1 VTGEASLG
9 DGEKRMRL
17 RYAGTCVLCG
27 TALDRGVSAVYSRIT
42 RTVRCIGC
50 RAADRDDA
58 AEPPLVDGAAGASAR
73 REFDRRHTAREQRV
87 RARAPRIGG
96 LLLALFDDPQSTRAW
111 DTGAAGEE
119 HVGTALDAAAGP
131 TFRVLHDRRVPRSRT
146 NIDHVVVCASG
157 VVVIDAKRY
166 KGRPRHVV
174 EGGFLR
180 PRVDRLLVGT
190 RDCTRLVTAVLG
202 QADVVRTAL
211 GPDADRADVDG
222 VDVTAALCFVDA
234 DWPLIGGSF
243 VIDGVAVTWSRRLV
257 SVLGKPGPLDA
268 ATIADL
274 HQRLATAL
282 PPA

>member
-1 VTGEASLG
+1 
-9 DGEKRMRL
+9 M
-17 RYAGTCVLCG
+17 
-27 TALDRGVSAVYSRIT
+27 
-42 RTVRCIGC
+42 
-50 RAADRDDA
+50 
-58 AEPPLVDGAAGASAR
+58 
-73 REFDRRHTAREQRV
+73 
-87 RARAPRIGG
+87 
-96 LLLALFDDPQSTRAW
+96 
-111 DTGAAGEE
+111 
-119 HVGTALDAAAGP
+119 
-131 TFRVLHDRRVPRSRT
+131 FRVLHDRRVPRSRA

-202 QADVVRTAL
+202 QADVVRTVL
-211 GPDADRADVDG
+211 GPDVGPDVD

-268 ATIADL
+268 DTIADL
-274 HQRLATAL
+274 HRRLATAL

>member
-1 VTGEASLG
+1 
-9 DGEKRMRL
+9 MRL

-27 TALDRGVSAVYSRIT
+27 TALERGASAVYSRIT
-42 RTVRCIGC
+42 RTVRCLGC
-50 RAADRDDA
+50 RSEGPPADA
-58 AEPPLVDGAAGASAR
+58 AEPPRDLPVVDGAAGASAR

-111 DTGAAGEE
+111 DTGARGEE
-119 HVGTALDAAAGP
+119 HVGRALDAAAGP
-131 TFRVLHDRRVPRSRT
+131 TFRVLHDRRVPRSRA

-157 VVVIDAKRY
+157 VVVVDAKRY
-166 KGRPRHVV
+166 TGRPRHAV

-180 PRVDRLLVGT
+180 PRVDKLLVGT

-202 QADVVRTAL
+202 QVDVVRTVL
-211 GPDADRADVDG
+211 GPDAD

-234 DWPLIGGSF
+234 DWPLFGGSF
-243 VIDGVAVTWSRRLV
+243 VIDGVAVTWPRRLV

-268 ATIADL
+268 DTVADL
-274 HQRLATAL
+274 DRRLATGL

>member
-1 VTGEASLG
+1 
-9 DGEKRMRL
+9 MRL

-27 TALDRGVSAVYSRIT
+27 SALDRGGSAVYSRIT
-42 RTVRCIGC
+42 RTVRCLGC
-50 RAADRDDA
+50 RSEGSA
-58 AEPPLVDGAAGASAR
+58 AEPEPARELPVVDGAAGASAR
-73 REFDRRHTAREQRV
+73 REFDRRHQAREERV
-87 RARAPRIGG
+87 RARAPRVGG
-96 LLLALFDDPQSTRAW
+96 LLLALFDDQQSTKAW

-119 HVGTALDAAAGP
+119 HVGKALDAAAGP
-131 TFRVLHDRRVPRSRT
+131 TFRVLHDRRVPRSRA
-146 NIDHVVVCASG
+146 NLDHVVVCASG

-180 PRVDRLLVGT
+180 PRVDKLLVGT

-202 QADVVRTAL
+202 QAGVVRSAL
-211 GPDADRADVDG
+211 GPDLDAD

-234 DWPLIGGSF
+234 DWPLVGGSF

-257 SVLGKPGPLDA
+257 SVLGRPGPIDEE
-268 ATIADL
+268 TIADV
-274 HQRLATAL
+274 HRRLAAAL

>member
-17 RYAGTCVLCG
+17 RYAGACVLCG
-27 TALDRGVSAVYSRIT
+27 TALERGASAVYSRIT
-42 RTVRCIGC
+42 RTVRCLDC
-50 RAADRDDA
+50 RSERPAPTAGPS
-58 AEPPLVDGAAGASAR
+58 ELSVVDGAAGASAR
-73 REFDRRHTAREQRV
+73 REFDRRHTARQERV

-111 DTGAAGEE
+111 DTGARGEE
-119 HVGTALDAAAGP
+119 HVGRALDAAAGP
-131 TFRVLHDRRVPRSRT
+131 TFRVLHDRRVPRSRA
-146 NIDHVVVCASG
+146 NLDHVVVCASG

-180 PRVDRLLVGT
+180 PRVDKLLVGT
-190 RDCTRLVTAVLG
+190 RDCTRLVTAVRG
-202 QADVVRTAL
+202 QVEVVRTAL
-211 GPDADRADVDG
+211 GPDLSVD
-222 VDVTAALCFVDA
+222 VDVTGALCFVEA

-243 VIDGVAVTWSRRLV
+243 VIDGVAVTWPRRLAT
-257 SVLGKPGPLDA
+257 VLGRAGPLDA
-268 ATIADL
+268 DTIADL
-274 HQRLATAL
+274 HRRLASAL